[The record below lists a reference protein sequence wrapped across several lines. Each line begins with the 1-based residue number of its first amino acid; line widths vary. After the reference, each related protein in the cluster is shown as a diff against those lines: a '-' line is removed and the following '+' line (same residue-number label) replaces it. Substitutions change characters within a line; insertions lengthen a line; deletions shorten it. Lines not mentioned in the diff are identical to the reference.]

1 MFGGSAWVVV
11 VRGEV
16 ARKLRV
22 IRMLMLMTM
31 MMMMMMM
38 VVMIVTKV
46 GTYPSETQI
55 STPGDVYSHSE
66 MREGEGASERDLK

>member
-38 VVMIVTKV
+38 VMIATTV

-55 STPGDVYSHSE
+55 STPGDVCSHSE
-66 MREGEGASERDLK
+66 TREGESERDLK

>member
-1 MFGGSAWVVV
+1 VVV

-31 MMMMMMM
+31 MMMMMM
-38 VVMIVTKV
+38 VMIATKV